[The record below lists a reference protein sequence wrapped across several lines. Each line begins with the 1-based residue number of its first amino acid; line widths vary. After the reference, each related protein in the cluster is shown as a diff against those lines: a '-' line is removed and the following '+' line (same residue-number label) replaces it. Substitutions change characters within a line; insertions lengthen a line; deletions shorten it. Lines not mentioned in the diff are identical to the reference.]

1 VRHSKLVLLPDK
13 AGKTRVIAIGD
24 WWSNVAL
31 SSLHDNFLAALKNLP
46 SDVTFRQDKIP
57 TLIKSM
63 GPSLYSADMTAF
75 TDVFPIELE
84 EHIVSTAYGTK
95 IGGLWK
101 TIISNRI
108 FEHPLGG
115 VKYAAGNPMGLL
127 SS

>member
-1 VRHSKLVLLPDK
+1 MRHSKLVLLPDK

-31 SSLHDNFLAALKNLP
+31 TGLHDNFLAALKELP

-57 TLIKSM
+57 TLIKGMES
-63 GPSLYSADMTAF
+63 SLYSADMTAF

-84 EHIVSTAYGTK
+84 EHLVSTAYGANV
-95 IGGLWK
+95 GGLWRQ
-101 TIISNRI
+101 IISNRI
-108 FEHPLGG
+108 FDHPLGG